1 MSTRSAWLDFSPTSL
16 WQTHISESLYLP
28 HLPAQAS
35 GQLSYPA
42 PVQYPREQANFCAF
56 PSLHGLRISFY
67 GGIFRSSCLYH
78 QSKIVK
84 LSKVLDDFKRPLH
97 RDQRSVFYVLYVVTF
112 GTSSPT
118 ALYNYASHSL
128 TDHLG
133 ENITNVMT
141 SISRKRLPNSNIC
154 CCTTRHP
161 FFVCIMPLR
170 SVSPRLQLCIIR
182 RYTFQPTVR
191 VETL

>member
-84 LSKVLDDFKRPLH
+84 LS
-97 RDQRSVFYVLYVVTF
+97 T
-112 GTSSPT
+112 TSNSHCT
-118 ALYNYASHSL
+118 A
-128 TDHLG
+128 
-133 ENITNVMT
+133 
-141 SISRKRLPNSNIC
+141 
-154 CCTTRHP
+154 TRGP
-161 FFVCIMPLR
+161 FFMYYMPLR
-170 SVSPRLQLCIIR
+170 SGRPRLQLCIITR
-182 RYTFQPTVR
+182 HTVWPTIWVKTSQTWWLRSQENGCRIQTSAAARPDIRFLCALCRYVR
-191 VETL
+191 YALAYSFA